1 VCGTR
6 SERTPVWLIVDTNNF
21 VCIVRP
27 VEIVTLTPKS
37 LSGLSEPQHKE
48 QRAR

>member
-1 VCGTR
+1 
-6 SERTPVWLIVDTNNF
+6 VWLKVDTNNF

-27 VEIVTLTPKS
+27 VEIVTLTPKF